1 MKHTL
6 FHTVEGKF
14 LIMGICLSAVFVLL
28 TGIYA
33 VIDIDTAEAM
43 ALVLLAHFIGSRAGG
58 IGICVLAGFTP
69 AATIGFNFFVET
81 LIVCFTYSGFVL
93 STTNYLR
100 VEWIK
105 RFMARLA
112 DKALD
117 KKDKIERWGWLGIFS
132 FVMAPL
138 PVTGPVIGS
147 IIGYMIRMPLIS
159 NFSATALGTLTATV
173 IWCYG
178 FDFLEQRFQMVQY
191 IFAAICVLVI
201 IPYLKP
207 IIKFIDTC
215 RKDNKAPKNSDNKE
229 NSLRN
234 SE

>member
-6 FHTVEGKF
+6 FHTVEGRLLILGLF
-14 LIMGICLSAVFVLL
+14 LAAVFILL

-33 VIDIDTAEAM
+33 VVDIDTAKVFV
-43 ALVLLAHFIGSRAGG
+43 LVLLAHFVGSRAGG
-58 IGICVLAGFTP
+58 IGLCILNGFSP
-69 AATIGFNFFVET
+69 AATIGYNFFVEI

-100 VEWIK
+100 VEWIN
-105 RFMARLA
+105 RFMGRLA
-112 DKALD
+112 GKALE
-117 KKDKIERWGWLGIFS
+117 KKDKIERWGWIGIFS

-147 IIGYMIRMPLIS
+147 IIGYMLRMRLVS
-159 NFSATALGTLTATV
+159 NFTATALGTLSATV

-178 FDFLEQRFQMVQY
+178 FEFLEQRFQMVQY
-191 IFAAICVLVI
+191 IFAVICVLII

-207 IIKFIDTC
+207 IKRFIESLT
-215 RKDNKAPKNSDNKE
+215 KE
-229 NSLRN
+229 HPDQ
-234 SE
+234 

>member
-6 FHTVEGKF
+6 FSTVEGRMLMLGVF
-14 LIMGICLSAVFVLL
+14 LAATFVALV
-28 TGIYA
+28 GAYA
-33 VIDIDTAEAM
+33 FIDFMTAKALV
-43 ALVLLAHFIGSRAGG
+43 LVLLAHFVGSRAGG
-58 IGICVLAGFTP
+58 IGICILSGFSP
-69 AATIGFNFFVET
+69 AATIAYNFYVET

-105 RFMARLA
+105 RFMDRLA
-112 DKALD
+112 EKALE
-117 KKDKIERWGWLGIFS
+117 KKEKIERWGWIGIFS

-147 IIGYMIRMPLIS
+147 IIGYMIRMRLVS

-178 FDFLEQRFQMVQY
+178 FEFLEQRFQMIQY
-191 IFAAICVLVI
+191 VFAVICVMII

-207 IIKFIDTC
+207 MKKFIESC
-215 RKDNKAPKNSDNKE
+215 IKE
-229 NSLRN
+229 AKKP
-234 SE
+234 